1 MLREGWL
8 KVQVRSHTESTLAAD
23 RESERNLPRALR
35 AAQHDARFP
44 AALAQLQ
51 ERGLSVNTSD
61 PEYLASAMVP
71 LEEDYELI
79 QAQPPTWAG
88 GNANRAIWSNYGA
101 KRHAARPL
109 CPANRMHAATNV
121 PPVCA
126 VSARLLCSQ

>member
-1 MLREGWL
+1 MLRQGWL
-8 KVQVRSHTESTLAAD
+8 KVQVRHTENTLAAD

-51 ERGLSVNTSD
+51 QRGFAVNTAD
-61 PEYLASAMVP
+61 PEYLVSAMVP

-79 QAQPPTWAG
+79 QAQPPAWAG

-101 KRHAARPL
+101 QTTRRPPSASWPIMPPQRAPKLAASP
-109 CPANRMHAATNV
+109 
-121 PPVCA
+121 
-126 VSARLLCSQ
+126 RLLCVQ